1 MKRQQTMIHQQEKN
15 QSIEA
20 EAEITEIIEIEN
32 KGFKYSY
39 NKYLSMPWSLKEI
52 RKSKIEDIERIICN
66 FWRSKIQYLK

>member
-32 KGFKYSY
+32 KG
-39 NKYLSMPWSLKEI
+39 I
-52 RKSKIEDIERIICN
+52 
-66 FWRSKIQYLK
+66 